1 MFLIFREGCD
11 VFSFYYYY
19 FPCWS
24 DFRICNILKDV
35 YLVHLDTTLDI
46 HITPNIK
53 SEDIQKEEKMTCV
66 YMCHVEMIL
75 GKSMDSL
82 CIPGL

>member
-1 MFLIFREGCD
+1 MFFFCFHVGM
-11 VFSFYYYY
+11 
-19 FPCWS
+19 
-24 DFRICNILKDV
+24 ILEFAIV
-35 YLVHLDTTLDI
+35 YLVHLDTTLDS

-53 SEDIQKEEKMTCV
+53 SEDIQKEQKMTCV
-66 YMCHVEMIL
+66 YMCHVEMIF